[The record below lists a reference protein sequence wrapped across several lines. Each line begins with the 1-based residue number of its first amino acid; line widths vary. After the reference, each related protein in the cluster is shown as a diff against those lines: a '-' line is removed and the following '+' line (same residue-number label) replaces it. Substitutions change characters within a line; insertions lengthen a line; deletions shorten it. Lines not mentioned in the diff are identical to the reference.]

1 MEKGLKFKVLAFKK
15 LSACKTKVCQVCLL
29 TMAMFGLSLF
39 HVSAQEAGVT
49 SQRQAFSD
57 RFLPVPLNS
66 GFQMPGFNVWC
77 GSVIKGEDG
86 RYYMFASRWPAG
98 DGYSWAMD
106 SEVVL
111 ASSDNPVGP
120 YQFEDVVLPKRG
132 TRYWDG
138 MMTHNPTIHKY
149 KDTYLLYYTGTT
161 YTNRNYN
168 VAWAN
173 KRIGLATS
181 TSVKGP
187 WKRLDE
193 PILEPR
199 PGRWDNQITSN
210 PAPCVMPY
218 GKVILVYKSTKSG
231 HAKDGKFYGPDLRLG
246 VAVAD
251 NYLGPYKPVSEEA
264 ILPFSGTENSNAED
278 AYIWYDKE
286 GFHMLAK
293 VMQAGKKL
301 IGEIDAGIYA
311 VSKDGINW
319 TLAENPK
326 GYSRTIVWEDGRKT
340 DMLRFERVQLL
351 IEDGVVTHA
360 IFAAV
365 KDDRWIGQSIVV
377 PIKH

>member
-1 MEKGLKFKVLAFKK
+1 MKKELNTKAIIFSK
-15 LSACKTKVCQVCLL
+15 LSTIKRKVNRFFLL
-29 TMAMFGLSLF
+29 IIAILGINVI
-39 HVSAQEAGVT
+39 VSAQEMGVT
-49 SQRQAFSD
+49 SQDEAFSD

-66 GFQMPGFNVWC
+66 GFQMPGFVTWC

-86 RYYMFASRWPAG
+86 RYYMFASRWPEG
-98 DGYSWAMD
+98 KSYSWGLD

-161 YTNRNYN
+161 FTDRNYN
-168 VAWAN
+168 IAWAG

-210 PAPCVMPY
+210 AAPCVMPD
-218 GKVILVYKSTKSG
+218 GKVFLVYKSTRSG
-231 HAKDGKFYGPDLRLG
+231 HAKDGTFPGPDFRMG

-251 NYLGPYKPVSEEA
+251 NYMGPYKPVSEEA
-264 ILPFSGTENSNAED
+264 ILPFTGTKNSNIED

-286 GFHMLAK
+286 GFHLLCK
-293 VMQAGKKL
+293 VFDAGQQL
-301 IGEIDAGIYA
+301 IGENGGGIHA

-319 TLAENPK
+319 KLANNPK
-326 GYSRTIVWEDGRKT
+326 GYSRTVLWADGKKETMGR
-340 DMLRFERVQLL
+340 LERVQLL
-351 IEDGVVTHA
+351 IEDGVITHA
-360 IFAAV
+360 IFAAGGG
-365 KDDRWIGQSIVV
+365 KGGNIVV
-377 PIKH
+377 PLKN